1 VNNEKGF
8 LTMQLVDV
16 VFLSSFKVLFV
27 TAPGKEN
34 FNVTHDVVVAALV
47 A

>member
-1 VNNEKGF
+1 MKKVFLLCILVN
-8 LTMQLVDV
+8 V
-16 VFLSSFKVLFV
+16 VLSSFKVLIV

>member
-1 VNNEKGF
+1 
-8 LTMQLVDV
+8 MQLVTV
-16 VFLSSFKVLFV
+16 FFLSSFNVFSL

-34 FNVTHDVVVAALV
+34 FNVTHDVVVAALI

>member
-1 VNNEKGF
+1 MKK
-8 LTMQLVDV
+8 
-16 VFLSSFKVLFV
+16 VFLLCILVTVFLISFKVLFV

-34 FNVTHDVVVAALV
+34 FNVTHDVVIAALI

>member
-1 VNNEKGF
+1 MHFSNCF
-8 LTMQLVDV
+8 C
-16 VFLSSFKVLFV
+16 LSSFKVLFV

>member
-1 VNNEKGF
+1 MKKVFLLCILVN
-8 LTMQLVDV
+8 V
-16 VFLSSFKVLFV
+16 VFLSSFKVLIV

-34 FNVTHDVVVAALV
+34 FNVTHDVVVAALI

>member
-1 VNNEKGF
+1 MKKVF
-8 LTMQLVDV
+8 LLCILVT

-34 FNVTHDVVVAALV
+34 FNVTHDVVVAVLV